1 MVTLIIIVLIGI
13 AVFQYL
19 TIQEKNKEIEAQDEI
34 IRQLNDE
41 LEQAT
46 DIEEFD

>member
-1 MVTLIIIVLIGI
+1 MVKLIIIVLIGI

>member
-13 AVFQYL
+13 VVFQYL
-19 TIQEKNKEIEAQDEI
+19 TIQGKNKEIEAQDEI